1 MAEVKVLIEGYTSKD
16 TGGRSCSTIVL
27 VKDGGL
33 AIVADPGTSESQDAI
48 RDALADEGLS
58 PEEVGIVF
66 ITHAHMDHYRNAGM
80 FPNAKALDYWGLW
93 EGDMWT
99 KCDGRVTDD
108 VTMIKTPGHSY
119 DGVTLLVKTEEGTIA
134 ICGDVFWKESWPQK
148 DKYATD
154 GNALAKSR
162 KLVMQSAD
170 FVIPGHGKA
179 FATGR
184 GRTQGL

>member
-16 TGGRSCSTIVL
+16 MGGRSCSTIVL

-58 PEEVGIVF
+58 PEEIGIVF
-66 ITHAHMDHYRNAGM
+66 ITHAHMDHCRNAGM
-80 FPNAKALDYWGLW
+80 FSNAKALDYWGWW
-93 EGDMWT
+93 EGDVWS
-99 KCDGRVTDD
+99 KCDGRVTDE

-119 DGVTLLVKTEEGTIA
+119 DGVTLLVKTEDGTIA
-134 ICGDVFWKESWPQK
+134 ICGDVFWKENWPDK